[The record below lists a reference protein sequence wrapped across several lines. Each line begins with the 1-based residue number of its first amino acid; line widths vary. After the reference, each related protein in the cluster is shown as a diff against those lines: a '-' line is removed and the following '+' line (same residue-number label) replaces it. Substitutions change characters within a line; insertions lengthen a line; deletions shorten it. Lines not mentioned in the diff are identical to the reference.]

1 MPKRYRGWKNGFV
14 RKFHKTVGKLPVHFI
29 VSRQFSFYHIGR
41 GGEMV
46 EYFEVLDYYS
56 FDVEK
61 AKEIINEIL
70 EEAGLDE

>member
-1 MPKRYRGWKNGFV
+1 
-14 RKFHKTVGKLPVHFI
+14 
-29 VSRQFSFYHIGR
+29 
-41 GGEMV
+41 MV